1 MKIKKFLGFMALAVL
16 VILPIKANAASYGIG
31 WSNSCTPDPNDK
43 DYCTVTITGTI
54 SDGGSISTALAATMT
69 LQNMEYISAEGSGN
83 WLVTV
88 SGAEITMTPSSPE
101 ANSQFTIGTLRFKK
115 INSAEKCKVEITCE
129 GKKTTV
135 TPPVTNPKTG
145 NALPYAVIGAGIVIA
160 GAVYYVT
167 RKNTKLCKI

>member
-31 WSNSCTPDPNDK
+31 WSDTCKEDPNDSN
-43 DYCTVTITGTI
+43 YCTVTITGTI

-69 LQNMEYISAEGSGN
+69 LQGLEYDSAQGSGN

-88 SGAEITMTPSSPE
+88 SGTEITMTPSSPE
-101 ANSQFTIGTLRFKK
+101 TNSQFTVGTIRFKK
-115 INSAEKCKVEITCE
+115 ISTPCKAEFVCE

-167 RKNTKLCKI
+167 RKNTKLYKI